1 MYTKMLLLNMSLNL
15 ITSFSPLNSALANTD
30 TIQLHLKIHSVECNV
45 ISEMGYQLLQLQHFS
60 L

>member
-1 MYTKMLLLNMSLNL
+1 MYTKMLLLNMSLTL

-45 ISEMGYQLLQLQHFS
+45 ISEMGYQLLQFQHFS